1 MARGRADGRRVERR
15 PRRVVIR
22 EGDVGT
28 GGKNDDG
35 AAPRQQ
41 LQVAH
46 QGKGLIGAGSA
57 VLEVLVG
64 PRKEPYQSALVYS
77 NCRWSLCEVHA
88 ETPRSALPS
97 LAVLLGVAVAGPR
110 RRRSFLRFLRHLLE

>member
-1 MARGRADGRRVERR
+1 MQY
-15 PRRVVIR
+15 IQ
-22 EGDVGT
+22 
-28 GGKNDDG
+28 KFLIG
-35 AAPRQQ
+35 A
-41 LQVAH
+41 
-46 QGKGLIGAGSA
+46 GLIGAGSA

-97 LAVLLGVAVAGPR
+97 LDVLLGVAVAELR
-110 RRRSFLRFLRHLLE
+110 RRRSFLRFLHHLLE